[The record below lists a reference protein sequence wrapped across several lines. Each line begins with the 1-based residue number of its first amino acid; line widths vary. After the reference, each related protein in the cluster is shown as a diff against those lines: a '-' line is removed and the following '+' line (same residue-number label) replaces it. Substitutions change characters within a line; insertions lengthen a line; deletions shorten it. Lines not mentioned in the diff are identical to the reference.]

1 MIDFTNTEIA
11 FRAKNNSEL
20 RSTKFLFDIM
30 KSSKLVGLGKCLTKI
45 AMAIHFPI
53 GWAVKP
59 TIYRHFVGGETL
71 EKCAARISELQKYNV
86 ESILDYSAEGA
97 EGDFY
102 INRTFNETMRSIEF
116 AGTNRSIAYAVFKP
130 TAITR
135 VKVLDKVSNN
145 EELTDED
152 KKEFEAFCDR
162 MEKLAAK
169 AYECDVRL
177 LVDAEHYSS
186 QQAIDDVTN
195 ALMPK
200 YNQKRAIV
208 FNTLQMY
215 RHDRYQHLIEEHKKA
230 VEGGYIYGVKFVRGA
245 YMDAERARAKEMGYQ
260 DPICVDKQA
269 TDDNYDAGM
278 LYCIDNIDTIEMF
291 SGTHNE
297 LSNIKLAE
305 AIDAKGIA
313 RDDSRIYFS
322 QLFGMSDNISYALA
336 AEGYRVTKYI
346 PYGPMKEVLPYL
358 FRRAEENT
366 MVEGQTLRELTL
378 IETEWKRRKAAR
390 KNRNS

>member
-1 MIDFTNTEIA
+1 MLDFTNTEVA
-11 FRAKNNSEL
+11 FRAKSNGEL
-20 RSTKFLFDIM
+20 RSTKFLFKIM
-30 KSSKLVGLGKCLTKI
+30 KSNSLVKTGKCLANF

-71 EKCAARISELQKYNV
+71 EKCSHRVSELQKYGV

-116 AGTNRSIAYAVFKP
+116 AATNRSIAYAVFKP
-130 TAITR
+130 TAITK
-135 VKVLDKVSNN
+135 VKVLDKVSSGK
-145 EELTDED
+145 ELTEDEQ
-152 KKEFEAFCDR
+152 KEFDAFCDR
-162 MEKLAAK
+162 MDKLAATAHK
-169 AYECDVRL
+169 SGVRL

-200 YNQKRAIV
+200 YNKERAIV

-215 RHDRYQHLIEEHKKA
+215 RHDRYKHLIEEHQKA
-230 VEGGYIYGVKFVRGA
+230 TDGGYFYGVKFVRGA
-245 YMDAERARAKEMGYQ
+245 YMDDERAKAKAGGYE

-278 LYCIDNIDTIEMF
+278 LYCVEHIDNIEMF

-297 LSNIKLAE
+297 LSNLKLAE
-305 AIDAKGIA
+305 AIDAKGLK
-313 RDDSRIYFS
+313 RDDNRIYFS

-336 AEGYRVTKYI
+336 AEGYRVTKYV

-378 IETEWKRRKAAR
+378 IEQEWKRRKSA
-390 KNRNS
+390 KKKK

>member
-1 MIDFTNTEIA
+1 MLDFTNTEIA
-11 FRAKNNSEL
+11 FEAKSDKEL
-20 RSTKFLFDIM
+20 KGTRFLFNVM
-30 KSSKLVGLGKCLTKI
+30 KSPGLVSMGKCLTNI
-45 AMAIHFPI
+45 ALAIRFPI

-59 TIYRHFVGGETL
+59 TIYKHFVGGETL
-71 EKCAARISELQKYNV
+71 EKCTPLIEMLQKYGV

-102 INRTFNETMRSIEF
+102 INRTYNETLRSIEN
-116 AGTNRSIAYAVFKP
+116 AGNNKSIAYAVFKP

-135 VKVLDKVSNN
+135 VKVLDKVSNGD
-145 EELTDED
+145 ELTEED
-152 KKEFEAFCDR
+152 KREFDAFCER
-162 MEKLAAK
+162 MDALAKK
-169 AYECDVRL
+169 AYECGVRL

-200 YNQKRAIV
+200 YNKERAIV

-215 RHDRYQHLIEEHKKA
+215 RHDRYEHLVEEHKRA
-230 VEGGYIYGVKFVRGA
+230 TEGGYFYGVKFVRGA
-245 YMDAERARAKEMGYQ
+245 YMEKERARAKQMGYP

-278 LYCIDNIDTIEMF
+278 LYCVDNISNIEMF

-313 RDDSRIYFS
+313 RNDDRIFFS
-322 QLFGMSDNISYALA
+322 QLFGMSDNISFSLA
-336 AEGYRVTKYI
+336 KEGYRVTKYV

-358 FRRAEENT
+358 IRRAEENT
-366 MVEGQTLRELTL
+366 MVKGQTLRELTL
-378 IETEWKRRKAAR
+378 INQEWARRKAAR
-390 KNRNS
+390 RKKK